1 MALSVD
7 YLYNFIL
14 RLIKKNQ
21 AGGLKSTDF
30 EIQFND
36 AQGSYQDDLLG
47 RFQMRSN
54 GKTGLNTG
62 LIEDETILQ
71 KLSPFIV
78 PYQFTISGGTA
89 GKPDGLIYRLSM
101 RINGKDCFK
110 INHNQISNVN
120 DNVIDPP
127 DTAGTTYFVEYGK
140 TLDNPNGYYLFLPN
154 TVTSGELDY
163 ITTPPDI
170 KWGYTWNS
178 KGQQVYNSG
187 LSIQPL
193 WDNNSIREIVKR
205 MLVTLGVSFKDNDFV
220 NFGKSVQMT
229 GE

>member
-7 YLYNFIL
+7 YLYKFTL

-30 EIQFND
+30 EIQWND

-71 KLSPFIV
+71 KLSPFIH
-78 PYQFTISGGTA
+78 PYSITVTNGNGD
-89 GKPDGLIYRLSM
+89 KPIDFVYRLSL
-101 RINGKDCFK
+101 RINGKDVFK
-110 INHNQISNVN
+110 INHNQIASVN
-120 DNVIDPP
+120 DNVIDAPS
-127 DTAGTTYFVEYGK
+127 TTTNTYYFVEYE
-140 TLDNPNGYYLFLPN
+140 DYYYFLPR
-154 TVTSGELDY
+154 TGITTADLDY
-163 ITTPPDI
+163 ISTPVDI
-170 KWGYTWNS
+170 KWGYTYDS
-178 KGQQVYNSG
+178 RDMQVYNSG
-187 LSIQPL
+187 LSIQPQ
-193 WDNNSIREIVKR
+193 WDSSSCREITKR
-205 MLVTLGVSFKDNDFV
+205 MLKNLGVSFKDNDFI
-220 NFGKSVQMT
+220 NFGQSVIQS